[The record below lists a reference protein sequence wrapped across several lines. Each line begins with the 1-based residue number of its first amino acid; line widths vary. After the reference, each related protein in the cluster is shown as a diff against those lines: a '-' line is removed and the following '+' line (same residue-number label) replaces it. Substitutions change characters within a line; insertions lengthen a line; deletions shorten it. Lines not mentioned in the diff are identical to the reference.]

1 MTDPTMGRMTEQQRD
16 FLLQAI
22 RPNRV
27 QHLRGQSHVE
37 AWDVRR
43 HLIRVFGFEG
53 FTTETLSLDLVHER
67 SEQRRKKNREG
78 VEYGDSYTAWTVV
91 YRAQVRLT
99 IRDLSGRTITYF
111 EDAAAGDSVNQPS
124 IGDAHD
130 MAMKTALSQ
139 ALKRCA
145 VNLGDQFGLSLYN
158 DGSTDMVVHRSL
170 AYMVA
175 PEPLSDDGPVRP
187 EPAPME
193 DALPLRD
200 FVAEAGK
207 CTTADCVAMIYR
219 EAHGFGADDGVLSKI
234 KAIGM
239 QLRAVEQAG
248 AGEESQDPH
257 AAAVSALR
265 EFAAERGLAD
275 IDAAAYA
282 ALGAPLD
289 DLAADVVWVWL
300 KQLQTNA

>member
-1 MTDPTMGRMTEQQRD
+1 MTDPTMGRMTDQQRD
-16 FLLQAI
+16 FLLTGI

-67 SEQRRKKNREG
+67 GEQRRRKGRDGREQ
-78 VEYGDSYTAWTVV
+78 DYTAWTVV

-99 IRDLSGRTITYF
+99 IRDTDGRTITYF

-175 PEPLSDDGPVRP
+175 PEPLADDAPVRP
-187 EPAPME
+187 EPTPVVEPSAP
-193 DALPLRD
+193 RD
-200 FVAEAGK
+200 FVAEAEA
-207 CTTADCVAMIYR
+207 CTTADCTVKVYR
-219 EAHGFGADDGVLSKI
+219 EAEAAQAGDDVLSKI
-234 KAIGM
+234 KALGL
-239 QLRAVEQAG
+239 QRRAVEQAG
-248 AGEESQDPH
+248 VGEESQDPH
-257 AAAVSALR
+257 TAAVEALR
-265 EFAAERGLAD
+265 EFAAERGLTD
-275 IDAAAYA
+275 IDAAAYE

-289 DLAADVVWVWL
+289 DVAADVVWGWL

>member
-1 MTDPTMGRMTEQQRD
+1 MSGPTMGRMTEQQRD
-16 FLLQAI
+16 FLLTGI

-27 QHLRGQSHVE
+27 QHLLGQSHVE

-43 HLIRVFGFEG
+43 HLIRIFGFEG

-67 SEQRRKKNREG
+67 GEQRRKKDG
-78 VEYGDSYTAWTVV
+78 TPYTAWTVV

-99 IRDLSGRTITYF
+99 IRDREGRTITFF

-158 DGSTDMVVHRSL
+158 DGSTDPVVHRSL

-175 PEPLSDDGPVRP
+175 PEPLADDAPVRP
-187 EPAPME
+187 EPAPVVE
-193 DALPLRD
+193 PSAPRN
-200 FVAEAGK
+200 FVADAEQ
-207 CTTADCVAMIYR
+207 CTTADCAATVYR
-219 EAHGFGADDGVLSKI
+219 EAQAAQVGDEVLSKI
-234 KAIGM
+234 KAIGL

-248 AGEESQDPH
+248 VGEESQDPH
-257 AAAVSALR
+257 TAAVEALR
-265 EFAAERGLAD
+265 EFAAERGISD
-275 IDAAAYA
+275 IDAAAYE

-289 DLAADVVWVWL
+289 DVAADAVWGFL
-300 KQLQTNA
+300 KQLQTNR